1 MKISPRTALV
11 ILLIGAAFVRIWG
24 AWAIMPTMD
33 EIQFFIIA
41 QGSSISDIWE
51 RARAEVHPPLVWILR
66 HYLLCISDDFFF
78 HRLISAFAGLLSVWG
93 SYMLGKELFRDRAAG
108 LTLAAGLAF
117 MPAAVTASITL
128 RNYSFLMLFGIWA
141 LLLLCRWLHKGKAHN
156 LVGFA
161 LLIMLAGASHF
172 SGFLI
177 AGICGLA
184 GGLYLL
190 LQRKPKACVLLCAS
204 YIPLLALGAF
214 FYSYYLA
221 PGTTIPMWKTYLL
234 ATGFTPEAK
243 ETGLLP
249 QLVIP
254 LISYFSPFIQA
265 VNETIFSDAAT
276 QEMMQKAVIL
286 GSFALM
292 LLYSVGLIVLRRH
305 RLALL
310 LAVMLWVIAI
320 PLSLADVYAI
330 SANRH
335 NFFML
340 PFFLL
345 PPAALFAPVT
355 QKLNAASLII
365 LVIAFAAVNEAVI
378 WKDPDLRFKN
388 EDYEAGQLYLNEHL
402 RPGDAIVTGPMG
414 AHFYLHYAQHKG
426 RLPYHTYTDVPYY
439 NYTTLLA
446 PFASPYKPYSSW
458 EPFRNELAKRIEDGT
473 IAPSANLW
481 FVQYGWKSG
490 EVWALMQC
498 EAAHPYMENF
508 MSRENIAIFSIR
520 ADRLAELLKND
531 TAWQVCYHG
540 FKPLVIGTPFP
551 KITLGWEP

>member
-1 MKISPRTALV
+1 MKLSSCTALI
-11 ILLIGAAFVRIWG
+11 ILLTGAAFARIWG

-41 QGSSISDIWE
+41 QGASIADIWE

-66 HYLLCISDDFFF
+66 HYLFAISEDFFF
-78 HRLISAFAGLLSVWG
+78 HRLVSAFAGLFAVWG
-93 SYMLGKELFRDRAAG
+93 SYLLGKELFQNRAAG
-108 LTLAAGLAF
+108 ITLAAFMAF
-117 MPAAVTASITL
+117 MPAAVTASVTL
-128 RNYSFLMLFGIWA
+128 RNYSFLMLFGVWA
-141 LLLLCRWLHKGKAHN
+141 LLLLCRWLRKGKTHN
-156 LVGFA
+156 LLGFA
-161 LLIMLAGASHF
+161 VLIMLAGSSHF
-172 SGFLI
+172 SGFLM

-190 LQRKPKACVLLCAS
+190 IQRKFPAFMLLCTA

-214 FYSYYLA
+214 FYTYYLA

-234 ATGFTPEAK
+234 ATGFTPETKDHSLMA
-243 ETGLLP
+243 

-254 LISYFSPFIQA
+254 IISYFSPFVQA
-265 VNETIFSDAAT
+265 VNETAFSDAAV
-276 QEMMQKAVIL
+276 QDMMQKAVIL
-286 GSFALM
+286 GSFGLM
-292 LLYSVGLIVLRRH
+292 LLYTLGLIMLRKH
-305 RLALL
+305 GLALL
-310 LAVMLWVIAI
+310 LTLMLWVIAI

-345 PPAALFAPVT
+345 PLAALFAPIT
-355 QKLNAASLII
+355 TRLNATALIMI
-365 LVIAFAAVNEAVI
+365 VIALVTVNEAVI

-388 EDYEAGQLYLNEHL
+388 EDYEAGQSYLHKHL
-402 RPGDAIVTGPMG
+402 RLGDAIVTGPMG

-426 RLPYHTYTDVPYY
+426 KLPYHTYVDVPYY

-458 EPFRNELAKRIEDGT
+458 EPFRDELAKRIEDGT
-473 IAPSANLW
+473 IPTHANVW

-498 EAAHPYMENF
+498 EAMHPYMENF
-508 MSRENIAIFSIR
+508 MSRENVAIFSIR
-520 ADRLAELLKND
+520 ASRLAELLKNT
-531 TAWQVCYHG
+531 TAWNVCYHG

-551 KITLGWEP
+551 KITLGWE

>member
-1 MKISPRTALV
+1 MNTSHKTAL
-11 ILLIGAAFVRIWG
+11 LIVLTGAAFVRIWG
-24 AWAIMPTMD
+24 AHAIMPTMD
-33 EIQFFIIA
+33 EIQFFIIS
-41 QGSSISDIWE
+41 QGNNIFDIWE

-78 HRLISAFAGLLSVWG
+78 HRLVSAFAGLFAVWG
-93 SYMLGKELFRDRAAG
+93 SYLLGKELFRHRTGG
-108 LTLAAGLAF
+108 LTLAAFMAF

-128 RNYSFLMLFGIWA
+128 RNYSFLMLFGVWA
-141 LLLLCRWLHKGKAHN
+141 MLLLCRWLHKSKAHN
-156 LVGFA
+156 LLGFA
-161 LLIMLAGASHF
+161 VLIMLAGASHF
-172 SGFLI
+172 SGFLM
-177 AGICGLA
+177 AAICGLA

-190 LQRKPKACVLLCAS
+190 MQRRFAAFALLCAS
-204 YIPLLALGAF
+204 YVPLLALGAF
-214 FYSYYLA
+214 FYAYYLA

-234 ATGFTPEAK
+234 ATGFTPQSAES
-243 ETGLLP
+243 GLLP

-254 LISYFSPFIQA
+254 LISYFSPFVQA
-265 VNETIFSDAAT
+265 VNETAFSDAAT

-292 LLYSVGLIVLRRH
+292 LLYAIGLFALRRH

-335 NFFML
+335 TMFML

-345 PPAALFAPVT
+345 PLAALFAPLAE
-355 QKLNAASLII
+355 KLNAASLII
-365 LVIAFAAVNEAVI
+365 LVIAFVAVNETVI
-378 WKDPDLRFKN
+378 WKDPDLRFRN
-388 EDYEAGQLYLNEHL
+388 EDYEAGQSYLSEHL
-402 RPGDAIVTGPMG
+402 QPGDAIVTGPMG
-414 AHFYLHYAQHKG
+414 AHFYLHYAGHKG
-426 RLPYHTYTDVPYY
+426 RLPYHHYVDVPYH

-458 EPFRNELAKRIEDGT
+458 QPFRDELVKRTEDGT
-473 IAPSANLW
+473 IPPHANLW

-498 EAAHPYMENF
+498 KAAEPIIQNF
-508 MSRENIAIFSIR
+508 MSRENIAIFSMK
-520 ADRLAELLKND
+520 ADALSAFLAD
-531 TAWQVCYHG
+531 TQSWEECYKD
-540 FKPLVIGTPFP
+540 FKPLVIGTPFS
-551 KITLGWEP
+551 KVERGGK